1 MTAANQPEH
10 NEHHHENH
18 ENQTPREQRAA
29 AERRNNLAAR
39 KSARTVWII
48 SGIIEAL
55 LAFRILLKL
64 VAANPSSPF
73 TQLIYGTTAPLVY
86 PFRNLVA
93 NPSIGNGVLEFTS
106 LIAIL
111 VYIFLTWV
119 LIELALLLFKR

>member
-1 MTAANQPEH
+1 MTADNQSDHVEH
-10 NEHHHENH
+10 EDKP
-18 ENQTPREQRAA
+18 PREKRAA
-29 AERRNNLAAR
+29 AVRRNNLAAR
-39 KSARTVWII
+39 KSARAVWII

-73 TQLIYGTTAPLVY
+73 TQLVYGLTAPLVY

>member
-1 MTAANQPEH
+1 MPADNQPDHAEH
-10 NEHHHENH
+10 EDKP
-18 ENQTPREQRAA
+18 PREEHAA
-29 AERRNNLAAR
+29 AERRGNIAAR
-39 KSARTVWII
+39 KSARAVWII

-73 TQLIYGTTAPLVY
+73 TQLVYGLTAPLVY
-86 PFRNLVA
+86 PFRNLVN

-106 LIAIL
+106 IIAIL
-111 VYIFLTWV
+111 VYVFLTWV

>member
-1 MTAANQPEH
+1 MANNNQPEQ
-10 NEHHHENH
+10 HEQ
-18 ENQTPREQRAA
+18 EARTPEGNQPAA
-29 AERRNNLAAR
+29 ARRGQQENIAAR

-55 LAFRILLKL
+55 LGFRILLKL
-64 VAANPSSPF
+64 VAANPQSPF
-73 TQLIYGTTAPLVY
+73 TQLVYGMTAPLVY

-106 LIAIL
+106 IIAIL

-119 LIELALLLFKR
+119 LIELVMLLFKR

>member
-1 MTAANQPEH
+1 MAANNRHEH
-10 NEHHHENH
+10 DEHDHERH
-18 ENQTPREQRAA
+18 EDHPPREEHIKT
-29 AERRNNLAAR
+29 ERRENLAAR

-55 LAFRILLKL
+55 LGFRILLKL

-73 TQLIYGTTAPLVY
+73 TQLIYGMTSPLVY

-106 LIAIL
+106 IIAIL
-111 VYIFLTWV
+111 VYVFLTWV

>member
-1 MTAANQPEH
+1 MTADNRHETDEH
-10 NEHHHENH
+10 NHDRHESH
-18 ENQTPREQRAA
+18 PPREEHAA
-29 AERRNNLAAR
+29 AERRENLAAR

-93 NPSIGNGVLEFTS
+93 NPSVGNGVLEFTS

-119 LIELALLLFKR
+119 LIELALLLFKH